1 MRKYF
6 KYALIFFLFFALPN
20 LALAADQFLDLCMR
34 FAQARDKTLT
44 IAEEQVKLSMVRVI
58 RSTRSFF
65 PLISLQRRYER
76 GKTFNGTDS
85 NGNIITEEYQS
96 ESLGL
101 RGQQTIFEGGRLVNT
116 YKYDD
121 TMLTSAKL
129 NYTKAREELFYKIKV
144 TYFEFLTTEMRY
156 IRFKKTHEDVNKMS
170 ARVQLEYNAKAIS
183 KLELDEAL
191 NFRNKVENMFKE
203 SEANMALMKRRLA
216 YFANIDSL
224 DDIPA
229 LIPEGLPE
237 EVPEMN
243 YALEECINFAI
254 ANNID
259 LKMNKLQIQMA
270 DYKNKITRSKVIPKI
285 YVDGFY
291 GRSGEADV
299 SQPIPLAASW
309 SLMGKLSWSLWG
321 NSFEASSSQDKTNP
335 NEATN
340 PSARFDTNALD
351 MKLGLFDD
359 LNYFVES
366 KESSVGF
373 NQSIA
378 SYDETRKKLIM
389 ELEKSYNDYRES
401 LLNARVLKD
410 EIALKEKKMELLRKR
425 NQLYE
430 VSTLQ
435 VMQETVSY
443 AETVLS
449 YTKTMYSNY
458 ANVANMERMALMPL
472 R

>member
-1 MRKYF
+1 
-6 KYALIFFLFFALPN
+6 
-20 LALAADQFLDLCMR
+20 
-34 FAQARDKTLT
+34 
-44 IAEEQVKLSMVRVI
+44 
-58 RSTRSFF
+58 
-65 PLISLQRRYER
+65 
-76 GKTFNGTDS
+76 
-85 NGNIITEEYQS
+85 
-96 ESLGL
+96 
-101 RGQQTIFEGGRLVNT
+101 
-116 YKYDD
+116 
-121 TMLTSAKL
+121 
-129 NYTKAREELFYKIKV
+129 
-144 TYFEFLTTEMRY
+144 
-156 IRFKKTHEDVNKMS
+156 
-170 ARVQLEYNAKAIS
+170 
-183 KLELDEAL
+183 
-191 NFRNKVENMFKE
+191 
-203 SEANMALMKRRLA
+203 MKRRLA
-216 YFANIDSL
+216 YFANIEAL
-224 DDIPA
+224 EDIPA
-229 LIPEGLPE
+229 LIPEGLPAD
-237 EVPEMN
+237 VPEMN
-243 YALEECINFAI
+243 YSLDECINFAL
-254 ANNID
+254 ANNVD

-270 DYKNKITRSKVIPKI
+270 DYKNKITQSKVIPKI

-299 SQPIPLAASW
+299 SQPVPLAASW

-321 NSFEASSSQDKTNP
+321 NSLEVSENQDKTNP

-340 PSARFDTNALD
+340 PAARFDTNSVD
-351 MKLGLFDD
+351 VKLGLFDD

-378 SYDETRKKLIM
+378 SYDETRKKMIM

-401 LLNARVLKD
+401 LLSARVLKD
-410 EIALKEKKMELLRKR
+410 EIDLKEKKMELLRKR